1 MQGIGGGEQNDLSKL
16 LETGLSLDVVPE
28 SQNRAGGGG
37 AAVGGMMITKKTTG

>member
-28 SQNRAGGGG
+28 SQNRAGGG